1 MSRKSP
7 FIIHKAL
14 IGIGGEPKSIKNYDQ
29 CQLFGNSQTSCS
41 GQLTCSRCAS
51 AGHSSTDCTLEPKC
65 INCLQS
71 DASDSKLCPKWKLE
85 NQIQEIKTNKNI
97 SYSEA
102 RKLIV
107 PEPSQTYA
115 PITKPTAISTT
126 TQTDPSITKI
136 FPSLQCLSSISST
149 TSSMPAVSTSS
160 SSAQAHVLPATSAK
174 ILTIQSKSLLPVP
187 IPTTTPN
194 NNLNTSAS
202 SLETETHPLETSNK
216 FSALSTEIQ
225 PSVPLS
231 ESETPTP
238 NSELSNSSKVRQTV
252 KQNSKNRKRTKVQK
266 PEIEIKMAK
275 HKPRKSAP
283 TEYTTDD
290 EKTYLCMTWQRN
302 LNEILRI
309 NSS

>member
-71 DASDSKLCPKWKLE
+71 DASDSKLCPEWKLE

-174 ILTIQSKSLLPVP
+174 ILTIQKS
-187 IPTTTPN
+187 
-194 NNLNTSAS
+194 A
-202 SLETETHPLETSNK
+202 
-216 FSALSTEIQ
+216 
-225 PSVPLS
+225 
-231 ESETPTP
+231 TPTP
-238 NSELSNSSKVRQTV
+238 NSELFLIHLKSDRLL
-252 KQNSKNRKRTKVQK
+252 NRIQKIENAHKYKKKK

-290 EKTYLCMTWQRN
+290 EDMLMYDVAEELERDPTDKFVLKECPTNFPKEYLQ
-302 LNEILRI
+302 LRI
-309 NSS
+309 LHTS